1 MHPGTTPSLLLGK
14 PMRACFCSTSDE
26 APRAEDERA
35 CLISVLVSA
44 GVLRTSRSMQ
54 GPKRLRSAASDRGA
68 TCAPPSIAPPPLRIP
83 GIRFSQVQ
91 IPKSLVNGTGPFRPA
106 HTTGPSVNEDTT
118 GYLPVA
124 LPVGPLT
131 GEEWVVRCW
140 LNVAVDVERPRPN
153 PVLARAGRPPV
164 EPPEFPAVPR
174 DPLLL
179 CDAVLSMF
187 AGGDRSSNW
196 LSTGAIGAG

>member
-106 HTTGPSVNEDTT
+106 HATGPSVNEDTT

-140 LNVAVDVERPRPN
+140 AERCRRCRTPATESCARPSGAS
-153 PVLARAGRPPV
+153 PSRTSRISSCAT
-164 EPPEFPAVPR
+164 
-174 DPLLL
+174 
-179 CDAVLSMF
+179 
-187 AGGDRSSNW
+187 RSS
-196 LSTGAIGAG
+196 SPV